1 MIIDEYPISD
11 CEVQNSSESVILDSL
26 PSSFT
31 SISVPTSVQQQC
43 AICNKSLKIPK
54 WQSGIINQRGTDNAM
69 AKRKGTKG
77 PTTIYNALYRKL
89 KFEQQQHYKIRAVN
103 SQSGHL
109 LSIYFLCHIGLWLRS
124 ATTCFTS
131 FSVVPAISKISP
143 QIKCLSVFLKY
154 LSEFASPIKSID
166 LIKTQIS
173 HLARTTRFWN
183 NIHQVRF

>member
-54 WQSGIINQRGTDNAM
+54 WQSGIINQRGTDNVM

-124 ATTCFTS
+124 STTCLTS
-131 FSVVPAISKISP
+131 FSVVPAISKIPP
-143 QIKCLSVFLKY
+143 QSQVFIGLFEISVRICISNKINRFNKNVDITFSAHDAFL
-154 LSEFASPIKSID
+154 E
-166 LIKTQIS
+166 
-173 HLARTTRFWN
+173 
-183 NIHQVRF
+183 